1 MHKNG
6 GKNKMDRQDVLR
18 IVYEEYGTKPEYPN
32 DEWNA
37 VLRRKDN
44 GKCYGII
51 REMECR
57 KLGIQA
63 DGIIDI
69 LEVRVNE
76 ANSRLMLQNY
86 GYYKTRFEND
96 KKWIGIMLGI
106 PETDGSIKKLLKK
119 SYNLTKYNE

>member
-1 MHKNG
+1 
-6 GKNKMDRQDVLR
+6 MDRQDVFR
-18 IVYEEYGTKPEYPN
+18 IAYEEYGTKPEYPN

-51 REMECR
+51 REIERR

-63 DGIIDI
+63 DGVIDI
-69 LEVRVNE
+69 LEVRGNE
-76 ANSRLMLQNY
+76 ANSRLMLENY
-86 GYYKTRFEND
+86 GYYQTRFEND

-106 PETDGSIKKLLKK
+106 PETDGSIKKIIEKEL
-119 SYNLTKYNE
+119 

>member
-1 MHKNG
+1 MYLESYMKNMEQNQNIQMMNG
-6 GKNKMDRQDVLR
+6 M
-18 IVYEEYGTKPEYPN
+18 
-32 DEWNA
+32 
-37 VLRRKDN
+37 RRKDN

-106 PETDGSIKKLLKK
+106 PETDGSIKKLLKRVII
-119 SYNLTKYNE
+119 

>member
-1 MHKNG
+1 MYLESYMKNMEQNQNIQMMNG
-6 GKNKMDRQDVLR
+6 MR
-18 IVYEEYGTKPEYPN
+18 YYG
-32 DEWNA
+32 
-37 VLRRKDN
+37 RKDN

-96 KKWIGIMLGI
+96 KKWIGIMLGN
-106 PETDGSIKKLLKK
+106 PGNGWKYKKIIEKEL
-119 SYNLTKYNE
+119 